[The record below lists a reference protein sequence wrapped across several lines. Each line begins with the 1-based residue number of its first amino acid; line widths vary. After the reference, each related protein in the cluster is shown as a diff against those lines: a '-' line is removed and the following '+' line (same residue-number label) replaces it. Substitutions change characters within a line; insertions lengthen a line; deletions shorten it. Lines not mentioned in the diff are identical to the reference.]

1 MPQSYINY
9 DDMINFLN
17 LIKVCDYGGLLA
29 FQTDKE
35 FEASQIHNWCYWKS
49 SEWIKNFKIK
59 KENIENRL
67 KTFFDIL
74 FLFYFYKKIYYN
86 IYRKKMKRIL
96 DYDCDREDFLFKE

>member
-35 FEASQIHNWCYWKS
+35 FEAFQI
-49 SEWIKNFKIK
+49 IIDV
-59 KENIENRL
+59 IENRVNEL
-67 KTFFDIL
+67 KIS
-74 FLFYFYKKIYYN
+74 K
-86 IYRKKMKRIL
+86 
-96 DYDCDREDFLFKE
+96 